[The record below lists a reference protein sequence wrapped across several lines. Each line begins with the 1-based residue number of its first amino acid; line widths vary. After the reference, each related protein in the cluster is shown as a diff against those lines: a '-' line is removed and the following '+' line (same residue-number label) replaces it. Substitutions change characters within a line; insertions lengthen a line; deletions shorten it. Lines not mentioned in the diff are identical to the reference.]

1 MGSGLDVARC
11 EGLAARA
18 AGGDAGAWKELI
30 AELWPA
36 WTRQVRGARA
46 MGSLARSEDHVR
58 DVLAKLVEKLGQADG
73 RGLRLYRPWRE
84 RHPDKTFE
92 DWMHIVVAN
101 AIRDHVRATL
111 GETKAFRTSE
121 PSVKRLLNE
130 FAASPALK
138 ELGARPPITAAQT
151 ARQMLEFAERR
162 LPPDQYLA
170 LTHWIDGASFAEIEA
185 ELGEVEPGQA
195 QRLVRAAVATL
206 RRHFAGGAAGA

>member
-11 EGLAARA
+11 EGLVARA
-18 AGGDAGAWKELI
+18 ESGDVEAWKELI
-30 AELWPA
+30 AELWPV
-36 WTRQVRGARA
+36 WTRQVRGSRA

-58 DVLAKLVEKLGQADG
+58 DVLAKLVEKLGQDDG

-84 RHPDKTFE
+84 RHPDKTFA

-101 AIRDHVRATL
+101 AIRDHVRTTL
-111 GETKAFRTSE
+111 GESKATAMDE

-138 ELGARPPITAAQT
+138 ELGVRPPITAAQT

-170 LTHWIDGASFAEIEA
+170 LTHWIDGASFGEIEA
-185 ELGEVEPGQA
+185 ELGEVAPGQG
-195 QRLVRAAVATL
+195 QKLVRAAVATL